1 MIEDFRLNVFAK
13 VAALGS
19 FTAAARA
26 LGISQPAVSQHVA
39 ELEKYAGGQLFERG
53 RGSVRLTARG
63 ERFLEHAQGILAD
76 YRRLLA
82 EMLYAAADAL

>member
-1 MIEDFRLNVFAK
+1 MFEDFRLNVFAK

-39 ELEKYAGGQLFERG
+39 ELENR
-53 RGSVRLTARG
+53 
-63 ERFLEHAQGILAD
+63 
-76 YRRLLA
+76 
-82 EMLYAAADAL
+82 